1 MIRDIDYVKSFQL
14 VERYGSYRQQ
24 KAWGIMVIVTGIVI
38 TFFRLQFH
46 IMVWMAQTFKSEV
59 EYHFY
64 RLLNP
69 IALILFFGSWVLPL
83 LLTVTAYFSVKR
95 IKIEGTKISSKRYLF
110 FTLMLFCFY
119 FLNTFLSTELEPL
132 IYPILF
138 PSLIEFEEGVVAIH
152 YGDSHL
158 PLEAVMLFTRGLL
171 FVILY
176 FILKGIIRVRS
187 IKELLPPGGLL
198 FLQFLIVTIAYHWIH
213 PNDLDEVFLTWV
225 TTVLYAICYLG
236 SGLYSLKKASQIL
249 EGNE

>member
-24 KAWGIMVIVTGIVI
+24 KAWGMMVIVTGIVV
-38 TFFRLQFH
+38 TFLRLQFH
-46 IMVWMAQTFKSEV
+46 IMVWLV
-59 EYHFY
+59 ETYQSDVDYHFY
-64 RLLNP
+64 RLLVP
-69 IALILFFGSWVLPL
+69 IVFILFFGSWILPL

-95 IKIEGTKISSKRYLF
+95 MKIEGTKISSKRYLF
-110 FTLMLFCFY
+110 FALILFCFY
-119 FLNTFLSTELEPL
+119 IFNTFLSEELEPL

-138 PSLIEFEEGVVAIH
+138 PSLIKFEEGAVAI
-152 YGDSHL
+152 YYDDSHL
-158 PLEAVMLFTRGLL
+158 PLEAVKLFTRGLL

-213 PNDLDEVFLTWV
+213 PTDLDETFLMWV
-225 TTVLYAICYLG
+225 TTILYAICYLG